1 MYCRGPR
8 NHQSCEYPSV
18 RTTNKITRVTIS
30 DIRAHKGGAPVV
42 CITAYSAPMARI
54 LDRHVD
60 LLLVG
65 DSLGVVLYGFAS
77 TLPVTLDMMIAH
89 AGAVV
94 RGSQKACVIID
105 MPFATYQE
113 SPELAFRNCA
123 RAMQET
129 GCSGVKLEGG
139 VEMAETI
146 RFLSAR
152 GIPVMGHIGL
162 LPQSFNTVGGDPIRG
177 GIADASRVIADA
189 KAVAAAGAF
198 AMVVDGVA
206 EPVVRHLIEAVPV
219 PTISIGTSAACDG
232 QVLVSDN
239 ALGLYSNF
247 NSKVVKRYAEL
258 AGVVDK
264 AVAAYAA
271 DVRARLFPGPEHT
284 FVGTQKKSLAKK
296 IASKNKAA
304 KRASRNG

>member
-1 MYCRGPR
+1 M
-8 NHQSCEYPSV
+8 S
-18 RTTNKITRVTIS
+18 TTSKITRVTIS
-30 DIRAHKGGAPVV
+30 DIRAHKGGEPVV

-65 DSLGVVLYGFAS
+65 DSLGVVLYGFAN

-105 MPFATYQE
+105 MPFANYQE
-113 SPELAFRNCA
+113 SPEVAFRNCA

-129 GCSGVKLEGG
+129 GCTGVKLEGG

-152 GIPVMGHIGL
+152 GIPVMGHVGL
-162 LPQSFNTVGGDPIRG
+162 IPQSFNTAGGYRIRG
-177 GIADASRVIADA
+177 GIADATRVIADA

-206 EPVVRHLIEAVPV
+206 EPVVRRLTKAVPV
-219 PTISIGTSAACDG
+219 PTISIGTSVTCAG
-232 QVLVSDN
+232 QVLVSDDV
-239 ALGLYSNF
+239 LGLFSDF
-247 NSKVVKRYAEL
+247 NPKFVKCYAKL

-264 AVAAYAA
+264 AIAAYAA

-284 FVGTQKKSLAKK
+284 FTGTQKNSLAKK
-296 IASKNKAA
+296 SASKNKAA
-304 KRASRNG
+304 KRASRDG